1 MVPKQGLWVRVG
13 VREGGNYVVL
23 LIGVLGHGGDEVSCV
38 GGGDTEMQCLGG
50 PHTLYN
56 ELQVLVMVFYFFLF
70 FLSRRVEVV
79 YILHEI

>member
-38 GGGDTEMQCLGG
+38 GG
-50 PHTLYN
+50 TLRCNVWVGHIHYT
-56 ELQVLVMVFYFFLF
+56 MSCKF
-70 FLSRRVEVV
+70 S
-79 YILHEI
+79 